1 MRESA
6 CVWLAAVAAE
16 RSYRDPRWCTFET
29 ARQCG
34 GYVRRGERGTPVL
47 VWHRS
52 GRPSNAPVAQPYKV
66 FNAQQCGGLVEW
78 EPESAAPIW
87 QEERAR
93 RILRS
98 SGALIE
104 TSRDGRARY
113 DLARE
118 PYRTAVRGKLP
129 DPDAYLRTAL
139 HELGHWTGHP
149 DRLNRACLTR
159 GVAAG
164 YGSQEY
170 AREELRAGIASMMV
184 GDRLELGHDTARHAR
199 FHPQWIEIL
208 RKDPLEIDRTPARP
222 SGSAIACSRS
232 SGTARGRG
240 WRPRRRAE
248 RGALP
253 GISLPWREGR
263 RVRLA
268 RAILKGWTNRGRS
281 SECAHAGGGQPRTLP
296 GALDHLLGRGRGAV
310 RRVVPTMRASTPS
323 PSRRSWRRLN
333 GPTVTGNR
341 PRTLTGTTS

>member
-1 MRESA
+1 MNETEIGEHFRAVSELLARQASQGTAPWMRSFDGLETPLPVSYSTRLRVRESA

-113 DLARE
+113 DLRANRIE
-118 PYRTAVRGKLP
+118 LPSEESFP

-208 RKDPLEIDRTPARP
+208 RKDPLEIDRT
-222 SGSAIACSRS
+222 SRE
-232 SGTARGRG
+232 AQRICDCVLALERD
-240 WRPRRRAE
+240 RPRAWMEASGGGRNEE
-248 RGALP
+248 RSRESP
-253 GISLPWREGR
+253 CPWREGR
-263 RVRLA
+263 R
-268 RAILKGWTNRGRS
+268 G
-281 SECAHAGGGQPRTLP
+281 
-296 GALDHLLGRGRGAV
+296 
-310 RRVVPTMRASTPS
+310 
-323 PSRRSWRRLN
+323 PSR
-333 GPTVTGNR
+333 
-341 PRTLTGTTS
+341 